1 MSELLLEI
9 ISEEIPAGMQVRAI
23 ADLEANLVSGLK
35 EIGLSYN
42 NVETFVTPR
51 RLTVS
56 IGGMAEK
63 TEGFTEERRG
73 PKTDAP
79 EKAVQGFLGS
89 VGLTI
94 NEIEKRQTDKG
105 EFLYAVIHFSG
116 QDALDLLPPLVEQAI
131 KKMSWPKSM
140 RWANHAVRWV
150 RPITNILCIFN
161 NNILPIKFGPFGSC
175 DFTISHRMLGSKK
188 VKIRDL
194 QDYKRVMKEDN
205 VLIDRKERRDKIIEK
220 ATTLVEQ
227 EDLRLVSDDNL
238 LEEVLGLVEMPVVLM
253 GSIDPEFMDVPSE
266 VLVTT
271 MKKNQKYFSL
281 TTPDG
286 CLASKFLV
294 VSNQLG
300 RDGGAAIVAGNERVL
315 RARLADAKF
324 FWEQDKKKR
333 LESRLSQLDNISFHP
348 KLGSLANKVDRMVEI
363 ASKISDVMGL
373 DNENIL
379 RAVRLAKADL
389 SSGMVIEFP
398 NLQGIMGS
406 YYAINDGES
415 QLVANAIRDHYSPM
429 GPSDSCPTEPTSV
442 VVSLADKI
450 DSLISFWAINE
461 KPTGSKDP
469 FGLRRA
475 ALGIIRLL
483 IDNKVR
489 LSLSDIFD
497 HAWDRGKYTNIK
509 RDVVDDLVSFCA
521 DRLKIHMKSSGK
533 RHDLIAA
540 VFSVKKEDDFVKM
553 LSCVDALTE
562 FIESDDGSNLLV
574 AFRRAANILRIEEKK
589 DQIEFDDLVNTKLL
603 DEMEEIELDK
613 ALTKIITKVTSSLKY
628 EEFNRAMSD
637 LSHLRGPLDNFFEK
651 VTVNCKDQ
659 DLRLNRLRLLSKIR
673 STMNQVADFSQI
685 EGVEH

>member
-9 ISEEIPAGMQVRAI
+9 ISEEIPAGMQIRAI
-23 ADLEANLVSGLK
+23 ADLEANLVSGLT

-79 EKAVQGFLGS
+79 EKAVKGFLGS

-94 NEIEKRQTDKG
+94 NEIDKRQTDKG
-105 EFLYAVIHFSG
+105 EFLYAVIHVSG

-131 KKMSWPKSM
+131 KKISWPKSM
-140 RWANHAVRWV
+140 RWANHTVRWV
-150 RPITNILCIFN
+150 RPISNILCIFN
-161 NNILPIKFGPFGSC
+161 NNILPIKFGPFESC

-194 QDYKRVMKEDN
+194 QHYKRVMKEDN

-348 KLGSLANKVDRMVEI
+348 KLGSLANKVDRMVKI

-497 HAWDRGKYTNIK
+497 HAWESGKYTNIK

-540 VFSVKKEDDFVKM
+540 VFSVNKEDDFVKM

-589 DQIEFDDLVNTKLL
+589 DQIEFDDLVDTKLL

-613 ALTKIITKVTSSLKY
+613 ALTKIITRVTSNLEY

-637 LSHLRGPLDNFFEK
+637 LSHLRSPLDNFFEE

>member
-9 ISEEIPAGMQVRAI
+9 ISEEIPASMQIRAI

-63 TEGFTEERRG
+63 TEGLVEERRG
-73 PKTDAP
+73 PKTDSP

-94 NEIEKRQTDKG
+94 NEIEKRHTDKG
-105 EFLYAVIHFSG
+105 EFLYAVIHVSG

-131 KKMSWPKSM
+131 KKISWPKSM
-140 RWANHAVRWV
+140 RWANHTVRWV
-150 RPITNILCIFN
+150 RPISNILCIFN
-161 NNILPIKFGPFGSC
+161 NNILPIKFGPFESC
-175 DFTISHRMLGSKK
+175 DFTISNRMLGSKK

-194 QDYKRVMKEDN
+194 QHYKRVMKEDN

-429 GPSDSCPTEPTSV
+429 GPSDSCPTEPASV

-483 IDNKVR
+483 IENKVR

-497 HAWDRGKYTNIK
+497 HAWESGKYTNIK

-589 DQIEFDDLVNTKLL
+589 DQIEFDDLVDTKLL

-613 ALTKIITKVTSSLKY
+613 ALTKIITRVTSNLEY

-637 LSHLRGPLDNFFEK
+637 LSHLRSPLDNFFEK

>member
-9 ISEEIPAGMQVRAI
+9 ISEEIPAGMQIRAI
-23 ADLEANLVSGLK
+23 ADLEANLVSGLT

-56 IGGMAEK
+56 IGGVAEK

-79 EKAVQGFLGS
+79 EKAVRGFLGS

-105 EFLYAVIHFSG
+105 EFLYAVIHVSG

-131 KKMSWPKSM
+131 KKISWPKSM
-140 RWANHAVRWV
+140 RWANHTVRWV
-150 RPITNILCIFN
+150 RPISNILCIFN
-161 NNILPIKFGPFGSC
+161 NNILPIKFGPFESC

-205 VLIDRKERRDKIIEK
+205 VLIDRKERRDKIIEN
-220 ATTLVEQ
+220 ATTLLEQ

-333 LESRLSQLDNISFHP
+333 LESRLSQLNNISFHP

-497 HAWDRGKYTNIK
+497 HAWESGKYTNIK

-540 VFSVKKEDDFVKM
+540 VFSVNKEDDFVKM

-589 DQIEFDDLVNTKLL
+589 DQIEFDDLVDTKLL

-613 ALTKIITKVTSSLKY
+613 ALTKIITRVTSNLEY

-637 LSHLRGPLDNFFEK
+637 LSHLRSPLDNFFEK
-651 VTVNCKDQ
+651 V
-659 DLRLNRLRLLSKIR
+659 
-673 STMNQVADFSQI
+673 
-685 EGVEH
+685 